1 MTQAR
6 AALLLLLLIVTAGV
20 LAPVISTVDPTDQ
33 RLDTALSSPGS
44 KGFLLGSD
52 DLGRDILSRVLH
64 GARAALTVA
73 GVAVGVALLLG
84 SLLGLAAGLLG
95 GKIESFIMGV
105 MNAIL
110 SFPTVL
116 LAITVIAAFGNGL
129 IQVMGALGVVFTPI
143 FARLVRAE
151 VRSLKRRPFVLA
163 SQLLGAS
170 LGKVVRFQLL
180 PMLLPRL
187 LAQAATTA
195 ALAIGIEASLS
206 FLGLGTQP
214 PTPSWGIMLK
224 DARNYLLTA
233 PWMALAPGGA
243 MALTIA
249 ALHLLADS
257 YSRRWAKRSE

>member
-1 MTQAR
+1 VTQGR
-6 AALLLLLLIVTAGV
+6 VALLLLALIVTAGV
-20 LAPVISTVDPTDQ
+20 LAPILAPADPTDQ
-33 RLDTALSSPGS
+33 RLNSALSPPGS
-44 KGFLLGSD
+44 KEFLLGSD

-73 GVAVGVALLLG
+73 GVAVGFALVAG

-95 GKIESFIMGV
+95 GTTEALIMGL
-105 MNAIL
+105 MNVIL

-129 IQVMGALGVVFTPI
+129 FQVMGALGVVFTPI

-151 VRSLKRRPFVLA
+151 VRSLKTRPFVLA

-170 LGKVVRFQLL
+170 LSKVVRFHLF

-224 DARNYLLTA
+224 DARSYLLTA

-249 ALHLLADS
+249 SLHLLADS
-257 YSRRWAKRSE
+257 YSRRRAKRSE

>member
-1 MTQAR
+1 VTQGR
-6 AALLLLLLIVTAGV
+6 AALLLLALIVVAGV
-20 LAPVISTVDPTDQ
+20 FAPILSPSDPTEQ
-33 RLDTALSSPGS
+33 HLDSALSAPGS
-44 KGFLLGSD
+44 RGFLLGSD

-73 GVAVGVALLLG
+73 GVAVGFALLTG
-84 SLLGLAAGLLG
+84 SVLGLAAGLLG
-95 GKIESFIMGV
+95 GRTEALIMGV
-105 MNAIL
+105 MNGIL

-170 LGKVVRFQLL
+170 LRKVVRFHLL
-180 PMLLPRL
+180 PMLMPRL
-187 LAQAATTA
+187 MAQAATTA

-243 MALTIA
+243 MAATIA
-249 ALHLLADS
+249 SLHLLADS

>member
-1 MTQAR
+1 MRQGR
-6 AALLLLLLIVTAGV
+6 AALLLLVVIFAAAVF
-20 LAPVISTVDPTDQ
+20 APVLSPSDPTAQ
-33 RLDTALSSPGS
+33 RLDSALAAPGS

-64 GARAALTVA
+64 GGRAALTVA
-73 GVAVGVALLLG
+73 GVSVGFALLSG
-84 SLLGLAAGLLG
+84 SFLGLAAALLG
-95 GKIESFIMGV
+95 GRSEAFIMGL

-129 IQVMGALGVVFTPI
+129 VQVMGALAVVFTPV

-170 LGKVVRFQLL
+170 LRKVVRFHLL

-224 DARNYLLTA
+224 DARNYLITA
-233 PWMALAPGGA
+233 PWMAIAPGGA
-243 MALTIA
+243 MAATIA
-249 ALHLLADS
+249 ALHLLADG

>member
-6 AALLLLLLIVTAGV
+6 VALTLLLIIVAAGA
-20 LAPVISTVDPTDQ
+20 LAPLVAPYDPTEQVRD
-33 RLDTALSSPGS
+33 LALSPPASER
-44 KGFLLGSD
+44 FILGSD

-73 GVAVGVALLLG
+73 GVAVGVALLAG

-95 GKIESFIMGV
+95 SKAESAIMGL
-105 MNAIL
+105 MNGIL

-129 IQVMGALGVVFTPI
+129 IQVMAALSVVFTPL

-151 VRSLKRRPFVLA
+151 VRSLKRRPYVLA

-170 LGKVVRFQLL
+170 LPQVVRFHLL

-224 DARNYLLTA
+224 DARNYLLVA

-249 ALHLLADS
+249 SLHLMADS
-257 YSRRWAKRSE
+257 YSRRWAGRSE

>member
-1 MTQAR
+1 MSQGR
-6 AALLLLLLIVTAGV
+6 VALVLLLLIVGAGL
-20 LAPVISTVDPTDQ
+20 LAPAIAPQDPTEQFRD
-33 RLDTALSSPGS
+33 LALSAPGS
-44 KGFLLGSD
+44 QGFLLGSD
-52 DLGRDILSRVLH
+52 DLGRDVLSRVLH

-73 GVAVGVALLLG
+73 AVAVGLALIGG
-84 SLLGLAAGLLG
+84 SLFGLSAGLLG
-95 GKIESFIMGV
+95 GRAEALIMGL
-105 MNAIL
+105 MNGIL

-129 IQVMGALGVVFTPI
+129 IQVMGALAVVFTPL

-151 VRSLKRRPFVLA
+151 VRSLRTRPYVLA
-163 SQLLGAS
+163 SQLLGAP
-170 LGKVVRFQLL
+170 LPRVVRFHLV

-224 DARNYLLTA
+224 DARNYLLVA

-249 ALHLLADS
+249 SLHLLSDS
-257 YSRRWAKRSE
+257 YSRRWASRSE

>member
-1 MTQAR
+1 
-6 AALLLLLLIVTAGV
+6 VE
-20 LAPVISTVDPTDQ
+20 
-33 RLDTALSSPGS
+33 
-44 KGFLLGSD
+44 
-52 DLGRDILSRVLH
+52 
-64 GARAALTVA
+64 
-73 GVAVGVALLLG
+73 AV
-84 SLLGLAAGLLG
+84 
-95 GKIESFIMGV
+95 IMGL
-105 MNAIL
+105 MNGIL

-129 IQVMGALGVVFTPI
+129 IQVMGALAVVFTPL

-151 VRSLKRRPFVLA
+151 VRSLKTRPYVLA

-170 LGKVVRFQLL
+170 LPRVVRFHLV

-224 DARNYLLTA
+224 DARNYLLVA

-249 ALHLLADS
+249 SLHLMADS
-257 YSRRWAKRSE
+257 YSRRWASRSE